1 MLITIIKYIKSVKEK
16 KKKLWKEEGVSTI
29 KYKQAVC
36 FRAGKGGRERVHEN
50 GKAYS
55 IENVNTAQNEG
66 WLILVQSE
74 PLKG

>member
-16 KKKLWKEEGVSTI
+16 KKAVEGRGCQYHKVQARFVSG
-29 KYKQAVC
+29 QE
-36 FRAGKGGRERVHEN
+36 REGERERVHEN

-66 WLILVQSE
+66 WLIQVQSD